1 MLIQPWIFNQLVK
14 LRYYRAEIVDQA
26 ISEMLARQNELRRLI
41 VVGAYSDGEINL
53 GKAAEL
59 LGMHRLELQEQF
71 IRQGIPL
78 RFGSE
83 TLEDA
88 KAEIAAIDNWNI
100 IEQNPRHDD
109 SVR

>member
-1 MLIQPWIFNQLVK
+1 MLIQPWIFNQLIK
-14 LRYYRAEIVDQA
+14 LRYYRTEIVDQA

-71 IRQGIPL
+71 ARQGIPI
-78 RFGSE
+78 RFGTE

-88 KAEIAAIDNWNI
+88 KAEVAAIDNWNTVK
-100 IEQNPRHDD
+100 QNHSHDN
-109 SVR
+109 ST